1 MSYKS
6 RWQYYWN
13 QRISNGTETIVP
25 QKKQCTVKMFCFG
38 LIMVAK
44 TIHIKIIEYVAN
56 FFTKRDFSI
65 ILPCSNMLKLS

>member
-1 MSYKS
+1 MEPKQLFLK
-6 RWQYYWN
+6 RN
-13 QRISNGTETIVP
+13 NGM
-25 QKKQCTVKMFCFG
+25 VKMFCFR

>member
-25 QKKQCTVKMFCFG
+25 QKKQWYGKNVLFWTYHG
-38 LIMVAK
+38 
-44 TIHIKIIEYVAN
+44 
-56 FFTKRDFSI
+56 S
-65 ILPCSNMLKLS
+65 